1 VEYSHQTSSIM
12 CIGRVYFMLSNMAA
26 VLDPLLQLS
35 NTFHE
40 IFILFVSTLILNNVE
55 PIVKIPMKHEGH
67 ECWIID

>member
-1 VEYSHQTSSIM
+1 
-12 CIGRVYFMLSNMAA
+12 MLSNMAA